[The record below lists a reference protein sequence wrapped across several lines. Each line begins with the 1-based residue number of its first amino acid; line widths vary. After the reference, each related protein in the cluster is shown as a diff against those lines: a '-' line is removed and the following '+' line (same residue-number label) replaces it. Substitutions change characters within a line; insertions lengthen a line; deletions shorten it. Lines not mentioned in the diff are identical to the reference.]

1 MSGLAKPFSLGI
13 LVGRFQVVHAG
24 HEQMIQT
31 AVSLCDRVGLFIGS
45 SQESGTSKNPFPYE
59 LRKKLLTNLFGDRVE
74 IYPLPDIGVGNTTAW
89 GDYVLENVQK
99 RFGRLPDLLVSGK
112 ESRRLD
118 WFDSAR
124 GVGIAELY
132 IPKTIEISASR
143 MRAFLLADD
152 RQQWE
157 SYVNPKNHCLY
168 PVLRELAMASKD
180 NQQTQS
186 I

>member
-1 MSGLAKPFSLGI
+1 MSRLAKPFSLGI

-74 IYPLPDIGVGNTTAW
+74 IYPLPDIGVGNTAAW

-99 RFGRLPDLLVSGK
+99 HFGRFPDLLVSGK

-124 GVGIAELY
+124 GVRIAELY
-132 IPKTIEISASR
+132 IPKTIEISASQ
-143 MRAFLLADD
+143 MRSFLLEDKKA
-152 RQQWE
+152 QWE
-157 SYVNPKNHCLY
+157 SYVNPKNHGLY
-168 PVLRELAMASKD
+168 PVLRELALQSKD

>member
-1 MSGLAKPFSLGI
+1 MKPFALGI

-24 HEQMIQT
+24 HEQMIRT
-31 AVSLCDRVGLFIGS
+31 AMALCDRVGIFIGS

-59 LRKKLLTNLFGDRVE
+59 LRRQLLENLFGDGIE
-74 IYPLPDIGVGNTTAW
+74 IYPLPDIGVGNTAAW
-89 GDYVLENVQK
+89 GDYVLENVQA

-118 WFDSAR
+118 WFDSVQ
-124 GVGIAELY
+124 GVRIAELY
-132 IPKTIEISASR
+132 IPKTIEISASK
-143 MRAFLLADD
+143 MREYLIADD
-152 RQQWE
+152 REIWE
-157 SYVNPKNHCLY
+157 TYVNQKNHALY
-168 PVLRELAMASKD
+168 PELRALALASRE

>member
-1 MSGLAKPFSLGI
+1 MKPFALGI

-24 HEQMIQT
+24 HEQMIRT
-31 AVSLCDRVGLFIGS
+31 AMALCDRVGIFIGS

-59 LRKKLLTNLFGDRVE
+59 LRRQLLTNLFGDGVE
-74 IYPLPDIGVGNTTAW
+74 VYPLPDIGVGNTAAW
-89 GDYVLENVQK
+89 GDYVLENVQS

-118 WFDSAR
+118 WFDSVQ
-124 GVGIAELY
+124 GVRIAELY
-132 IPKTIEISASR
+132 IPKTIEISASK
-143 MRAFLLADD
+143 MREYLIADD
-152 RQQWE
+152 RKAWE
-157 SYVNPKNHCLY
+157 SYVNPKNHALY
-168 PVLRELAMASKD
+168 PELRKLALASRG